1 MIQVEDLCKSF
12 GEKKVLNQVSFTL
25 EPGVVT
31 AVMAASGVG
40 KTTLLRI
47 LMGLEKPDSGRI
59 LGLEGLRLSAV
70 FQEDRLCE
78 NLSPLSN
85 VQLVTGKAI
94 EKKEISASL
103 EAVGLGGCACQP
115 VRELSGGQRR
125 RAALV
130 RALCPPWDLLLL
142 DEPFK
147 GLDHKTR
154 QMVMEYVR
162 KCLLSRPESYTVLVT
177 HDREEAE
184 YLAEQVIFLERV

>member
-1 MIQVEDLCKSF
+1 MIEIQELCKSY
-12 GEKKVLNQVSFTL
+12 GEKKVLNRVTFTL
-25 EPGVVT
+25 EPGTVT

-59 LGLEGLRLSAV
+59 LGLDGLRLAAV

-85 VQLVTGKAI
+85 VRLVTGNAVGR
-94 EKKEISASL
+94 EEIL
-103 EAVGLGGCACQP
+103 HGLKAVGLENCVSQP

-184 YLAEQVIFLERV
+184 YLAEQVFFLERV

>member
-1 MIQVEDLCKSF
+1 MIEIQELCKSY
-12 GEKKVLNQVSFTL
+12 GEKKVLNRVTFTL
-25 EPGVVT
+25 EPGTVT

-59 LGLEGLRLSAV
+59 LGLDGLRLAAV

-85 VQLVTGKAI
+85 VRLVTGNAVGR
-94 EKKEISASL
+94 EEIL
-103 EAVGLGGCACQP
+103 HGLKAVGLENCVSQP

-147 GLDHKTR
+147 GLDRKTR